1 MMEVERIFRPN
12 RKASLG
18 VRRRN
23 DRGET
28 EVVYYPSRIE
38 FVNGERLWFAAPQ
51 ERGTLVPVSIGE
63 TLEVYVIGD
72 NEVFF
77 FEGEVQ
83 DRVKRGNIAYVVFA
97 MPEKVIRKQR
107 RNYVRFE
114 AVLPVLLKKA
124 EKAFPGTTKNISG
137 GGMLVQLRE
146 GRDVFDPKEELL
158 FLLSLDGR
166 DIVGRAQVV
175 RKDGP
180 GLYAFQFSEITDRDR
195 EDIIKYIF
203 QKQIELRRKGLLKK

>member
-1 MMEVERIFRPN
+1 MDVERIFRPN

-23 DRGET
+23 EQGEL

-38 FVNGERLWFAAPQ
+38 FVNRDTLWLAAPQ
-51 ERGTLVPVSIGE
+51 ERGTLVPVSLGE
-63 TLEVYVIGD
+63 TLEVYIVGE

-77 FEGEVQ
+77 FEGKVK
-83 DRVKRGNIAYVVFA
+83 DRVKKGNIAYVVFD
-97 MPEKVIRKQR
+97 MPENVVRKQR

-114 AVLPVLLKKA
+114 AVLPVLLKKE
-124 EKAFPGTTKNISG
+124 EKSFPGTTKNISG

-146 GRDVFDPKEELL
+146 GRDVFDSREELL

-166 DIVGRAQVV
+166 DIIGRARVV

-180 GLYAFQFSEITDRDR
+180 GLYAFQFSEIADQDR
-195 EDIIKYIF
+195 ESIIKYIF
-203 QKQIELRRKGLLKK
+203 QKQIELRRKGLLRK

>member
-1 MMEVERIFRPN
+1 MDVERIFRPN

-23 DRGET
+23 EQGEL

-38 FVNGERLWFAAPQ
+38 FVNRDTLWLAAPQ
-51 ERGTLVPVSIGE
+51 ERGTLVPVSLGE
-63 TLEVYVIGD
+63 TLEVYIVGE

-77 FEGEVQ
+77 FEGKVK
-83 DRVKRGNIAYVVFA
+83 DRVKKGNIAYVVFD
-97 MPEKVIRKQR
+97 MPENVVRKQR

-114 AVLPVLLKKA
+114 AVLPVLLKKE
-124 EKAFPGTTKNISG
+124 EKSFPGTTKNISG

-146 GRDVFDPKEELL
+146 GRDVFDSREELL

-166 DIVGRAQVV
+166 DIIGRARVV

-180 GLYAFQFSEITDRDR
+180 GLYAFQFSEITDQDR
-195 EDIIKYIF
+195 ESIIKYIF
-203 QKQIELRRKGLLKK
+203 QKQIELRRKGLLRK

>member
-1 MMEVERIFRPN
+1 MELERIFRPN

-18 VRRRN
+18 IRRRN
-23 DRGET
+23 EKGEF
-28 EVVYYPSRIE
+28 EVTYYPSRIE
-38 FVNGERLWFAAPQ
+38 FVNQDALWFAAPQ

-63 TLEVYVIGD
+63 SVEVYVVGE

-77 FEGEVQ
+77 FEGKVK
-83 DRVKRGNIAYVVFA
+83 DRVKKGNIAYVVFA
-97 MPEKVIRKQR
+97 VPQEVVRKQR

-114 AVLPVLLKKA
+114 AALPVLLKKG
-124 EKAFPGTTKNISG
+124 EKAFSGTTKNISG

-146 GRDVFDPKEELL
+146 DRDVLEHREELF
-158 FLLSLDGR
+158 FLLSLDGK

-180 GLYAFQFSEITDRDR
+180 GLYAFQFSEIANQDR
-195 EDIIKYIF
+195 ESIIKYIF
-203 QKQIELRRKGLLKK
+203 QKQVELRRKGLLKK

>member
-1 MMEVERIFRPN
+1 MEVERIFRPN

-23 DRGET
+23 ERGEF

-38 FVNGERLWFAAPQ
+38 LVNKDTLWFAAPQ
-51 ERGTLVPVSIGE
+51 ERGTLVPVSPGE
-63 TLEVYVIGD
+63 VLEVYIIGE

-97 MPEKVIRKQR
+97 MPDTVVRKQR
-107 RNYVRFE
+107 RNYVRFD
-114 AVLPVLLKKA
+114 AVLPVLLKR
-124 EKAFPGTTKNISG
+124 EERTFSGTTKNISG

-146 GRDVFDPKEELL
+146 SRDVFELREELF

-166 DIVGRAQVV
+166 DIVGRAQIV

-180 GLYAFQFSEITDRDR
+180 GLYAFQFSEIADQDR
-195 EDIIKYIF
+195 ESIIKYIF

>member
-1 MMEVERIFRPN
+1 MDVERIFRPN

-18 VRRRN
+18 IRRKN
-23 DRGET
+23 EQGGL

-38 FVNGERLWFAAPQ
+38 FVNEDTLWFAAPQ
-51 ERGTLVPVSIGE
+51 ERGTLVPVSPGE
-63 TLEVYVIGD
+63 TLEVYIVGE

-77 FEGEVQ
+77 FEGKVK
-83 DRVKRGNIAYVVFA
+83 DRVKRGNIAYVVFD
-97 MPEKVIRKQR
+97 MPENVVRKQR

-114 AVLPVLLKKA
+114 AVLPVLLKKE

-146 GRDVFDPKEELL
+146 GRDVFDPRDELL

-166 DIVGRAQVV
+166 DIVGRARVV
-175 RKDGP
+175 RRDGP
-180 GLYAFQFSEITDRDR
+180 GLYAFQFSEIADQDR
-195 EDIIKYIF
+195 ESIIKYIF
-203 QKQIELRRKGLLKK
+203 QKQIELRRKGLLRK

>member
-1 MMEVERIFRPN
+1 MEVERIFRPN

-23 DRGET
+23 ERGEL

-38 FVNGERLWFAAPQ
+38 FVNEDTLWLAAPQ
-51 ERGTLVPVSIGE
+51 ERGTLVPVSPGE
-63 TLEVYVIGD
+63 VLEVYIVGE

-77 FEGEVQ
+77 FEGEVK
-83 DRVKRGNIAYVVFA
+83 DRVKRGSIAYVVFG
-97 MPEKVIRKQR
+97 MPEKIVRKQR

-114 AVLPVLLKKA
+114 AILPVLLKKE

-146 GRDVFDPKEELL
+146 GRDVFEPREELL

-180 GLYAFQFSEITDRDR
+180 GLYAFQFSEIADQDR
-195 EDIIKYIF
+195 ESIIKYIF
-203 QKQIELRRKGLLKK
+203 QKQIELRRKGLLRK

>member
-1 MMEVERIFRPN
+1 MDVERIFRPN

-23 DRGET
+23 EQGEL

-38 FVNGERLWFAAPQ
+38 FVNRDTLWLAAPQ
-51 ERGTLVPVSIGE
+51 ERGTLVPVSLGE
-63 TLEVYVIGD
+63 TLEVYIFGE

-77 FEGEVQ
+77 FEGKVK
-83 DRVKRGNIAYVVFA
+83 DRVKKGNIAYVVFD
-97 MPEKVIRKQR
+97 MPENVVRKQR

-114 AVLPVLLKKA
+114 AVLPVLLKKE
-124 EKAFPGTTKNISG
+124 EKSFPGTTKNISG

-146 GRDVFDPKEELL
+146 GRDVFDSREELL

-166 DIVGRAQVV
+166 DIIGRARVV

-180 GLYAFQFSEITDRDR
+180 GLYAFQFSEITDQDR
-195 EDIIKYIF
+195 ESIIKYIF
-203 QKQIELRRKGLLKK
+203 QKQIELRRKGLLRK